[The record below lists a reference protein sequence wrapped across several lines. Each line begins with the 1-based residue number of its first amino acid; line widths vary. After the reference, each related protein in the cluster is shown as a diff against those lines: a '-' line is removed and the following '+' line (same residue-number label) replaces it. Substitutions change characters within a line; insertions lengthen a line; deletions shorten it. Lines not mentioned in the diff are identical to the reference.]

1 MLQSMGSRRP
11 GHDLV
16 TEQQQNCYYEVLFFY
31 SSSREIN
38 STSFLTPH
46 DYQQKKKKIHCMLS
60 EKHFGNHTT
69 LYRCQDYNNDS
80 SEPQKTQHHVACT
93 GGGQG
98 TLQTLKS
105 ISHWATVLNLQ
116 KKKKTLTVVHTR
128 ILSVTEFLL
137 CGAPEAGGRLWLCFK
152 ALLLLFPLP
161 PQAARTFICRKSKP
175 YLWE

>member
-1 MLQSMGSRRP
+1 
-11 GHDLV
+11 
-16 TEQQQNCYYEVLFFY
+16 
-31 SSSREIN
+31 
-38 STSFLTPH
+38 
-46 DYQQKKKKIHCMLS
+46 MLS

-116 KKKKTLTVVHTR
+116 KKKKDTDCSSYQDPLCNRVPSLWCPRGRRKAMAVFQSPPPSLPSSSLGCQNLHLPQKQTISLGVKFAVCPLQRFLHVGCYHVQS
-128 ILSVTEFLL
+128 IKLSASRLFTELL
-137 CGAPEAGGRLWLCFK
+137 SSQSR
-152 ALLLLFPLP
+152 
-161 PQAARTFICRKSKP
+161 
-175 YLWE
+175 